1 MWSINFLLISF
12 YKNAFEG
19 KRRKICKINI
29 LFDLIAIIDILIS
42 SISNTCPTPTCR
54 VMTSLATCQCQGLS
68 HLLGTYSSLRTT
80 SNSSVSTS

>member
-1 MWSINFLLISF
+1 MWSINFILISF

-19 KRRKICKINI
+19 KRIGVCEINI
-29 LFDLIAIIDILIS
+29 LLDLIAIINISIS

-54 VMTSLATCQCQGLS
+54 AMTSLVTCQCLALS
-68 HLLGTYSSLRTT
+68 YLLGTYSSLRTT